1 MFFGI
6 HTNIHT
12 RADVFIKGWV
22 FVKYKKKSLDYNSLM
37 PFNLSFTFESFE
49 MVSLAK
55 KFAKKEQGILK
66 IRFFLFF

>member
-1 MFFGI
+1 
-6 HTNIHT
+6 
-12 RADVFIKGWV
+12 
-22 FVKYKKKSLDYNSLM
+22 M